1 MSLVIWFNFAGP
13 SRKKACKF
21 RHKIRQNKTF
31 CTFVSVI
38 EKVHI
43 DPVLGKV
50 TLRKSTR
57 SRRIS
62 IRVHPTRGILVTV
75 PFFTPY
81 AMGVAFLESRREW
94 AQAALER
101 AGARNADLPE
111 GEDIESLRAKAKAA
125 LPPRLAELA
134 DRYGF
139 RYHRVTI
146 KHNTSNWGSCSSKGN
161 INLNLNLMRVP
172 VPLQDYILLH
182 ELTHLRH
189 ANHGPAFHAE
199 LERLLADHFSRHRE
213 ESEFQPFLPKI
224 ASSRAQYPISYTLER
239 ALKTYRPI

>member
-1 MSLVIWFNFAGP
+1 M
-13 SRKKACKF
+13 K
-21 RHKIRQNKTF
+21 
-31 CTFVSVI
+31 

-43 DPVLGKV
+43 DPVIGEV
-50 TLRKSTR
+50 RLRKSAR

-62 IRVHPTRGILVTV
+62 IRVHPRRGVVVTV
-75 PFFTPY
+75 PSYVAY
-81 AMGVAFLESRREW
+81 AMGVTFLESRREW
-94 AQAALER
+94 VLAALER
-101 AGARNADLPE
+101 ANARNADLPE

-125 LPPRLAELA
+125 LPPRLAEFA
-134 DRYGF
+134 ARYGF

-189 ANHGPAFHAE
+189 PDHGPAFHTE
-199 LERLLADHFSRHRE
+199 LERLLADHLAQNAE
-213 ESEFQPFLPKI
+213 DETFQSFFPAI
-224 ASSRAQYPISYTLER
+224 RASRARFPISHTLENEIR
-239 ALKTYRPI
+239 KYRPV

>member
-1 MSLVIWFNFAGP
+1 MRDLPA
-13 SRKKACKF
+13 KKPANLGIKSD
-21 RHKIRQNKTF
+21 KTKL
-31 CTFVSVI
+31 FVPLFPVK

-43 DPVLGKV
+43 DPVIGEV
-50 TLRKSTR
+50 RLRKSAR
-57 SRRIS
+57 SRRFS
-62 IRVHPTRGILVTV
+62 IRVHPVRGILVTV
-75 PFFTPY
+75 PFYTPY

-94 AQAALER
+94 ARAALER

-125 LPPRLAELA
+125 LPPRLAALA
-134 DRYGF
+134 ARYGF

-189 ANHGPAFHAE
+189 ADHGPAFHGE
-199 LERLLADHFSRHRE
+199 LERLLVDHLAQHAE
-213 ESEFQPFLPKI
+213 ENDFQSFVS
-224 ASSRAQYPISYTLER
+224 AAARSRAQYPVTRTLER
-239 ALKTYRPI
+239 ALKAYRPV

>member
-1 MSLVIWFNFAGP
+1 M
-13 SRKKACKF
+13 K
-21 RHKIRQNKTF
+21 
-31 CTFVSVI
+31 

-43 DPVLGKV
+43 DPVLGEV
-50 TLRKSTR
+50 RLRKSAR
-57 SRRIS
+57 ARRIS
-62 IRVHPTRGILVTV
+62 IRVHPDRGIVVTV
-75 PFFTPY
+75 PYHAPY
-81 AMGVAFLESRREW
+81 ALGVTFLEARREW
-94 AQAALER
+94 AREALER

-134 DRYGF
+134 ARYGF

-189 ANHGPAFHAE
+189 PDHGPAFHTE
-199 LERLLADHFSRHRE
+199 LERLLADHLAQNAE
-213 ESEFQPFLPKI
+213 DETFQSFFPAI
-224 ASSRAQYPISYTLER
+224 RASRARFPISHTLEHELR
-239 ALKTYRPI
+239 KYRPV

>member
-1 MSLVIWFNFAGP
+1 M
-13 SRKKACKF
+13 
-21 RHKIRQNKTF
+21 
-31 CTFVSVI
+31 I

-43 DPVLGKV
+43 DPVLGEV

-62 IRVHPTRGILVTV
+62 IRVHPRRGILVTV

-94 AQAALER
+94 ARAALER

-125 LPPRLAELA
+125 LPPRLAESA
-134 DRYGF
+134 ARYGF
-139 RYHRVTI
+139 IYHRVAI

-189 ANHGPAFHAE
+189 PDHGPAFHTE
-199 LERLLADHFSRHRE
+199 LERLLADHIAQNAE
-213 ESEFQPFLPKI
+213 DETFQSFFPAI
-224 ASSRAQYPISYTLER
+224 RASRARFPISHTLENEIR
-239 ALKTYRPI
+239 KYRPV

>member
-31 CTFVSVI
+31 CTFVPVS

-43 DPVLGKV
+43 DPVLGEV
-50 TLRKSTR
+50 RLRKS
-57 SRRIS
+57 RRARRVS
-62 IRVHPTRGILVTV
+62 IRVHPARGIVVTV
-75 PFFTPY
+75 PFFVPY
-81 AMGVAFLESRREW
+81 AVGVSFLETRREW
-94 AQAALER
+94 AQAALAR
-101 AGARNADLPE
+101 ACARNADLPE
-111 GEDIESLRAKAKAA
+111 GEDIESLRAAAKAY
-125 LPPRLAELA
+125 LPDRLRMLAE
-134 DRYGF
+134 RYGF
-139 RYHRVTI
+139 RFNRVTI

-172 VPLQDYILLH
+172 RPLQDYILLH

-199 LERLLADHFSRHRE
+199 LERLLTDHFGRCRE
-213 ESEFQPFLPKI
+213 EPDFQSFLPGI
-224 ASSRAQYPISYTLER
+224 AASRAHYPVSYTLER
-239 ALKTYRPI
+239 ALKTYRPV

>member
-1 MSLVIWFNFAGP
+1 MRDLPA
-13 SRKKACKF
+13 KKPANLGIKSD
-21 RHKIRQNKTF
+21 KTKL
-31 CTFVSVI
+31 FVPLFPVK

-43 DPVLGKV
+43 DPALGEV
-50 TLRKSTR
+50 RLRKSAR
-57 SRRIS
+57 ARRIS
-62 IRVHPTRGILVTV
+62 IRVHPVRGILVTV
-75 PFFTPY
+75 PFYTPY

-94 AQAALER
+94 ALAALER

-125 LPPRLAELA
+125 LPPRLAALA
-134 DRYGF
+134 ARYGF

-172 VPLQDYILLH
+172 VPMQDYILLH

-199 LERLLADHFSRHRE
+199 LERLLADHLVQHAE
-213 ESEFQPFLPKI
+213 DKDFQPFVSAAAK
-224 ASSRAQYPISYTLER
+224 SRAQYPVTRTLER
-239 ALKTYRPI
+239 ALKAYRPV

>member
-1 MSLVIWFNFAGP
+1 V
-13 SRKKACKF
+13 K
-21 RHKIRQNKTF
+21 
-31 CTFVSVI
+31 

-43 DPVLGKV
+43 DPVLGEV
-50 TLRKSTR
+50 RLRKSAR
-57 SRRIS
+57 ARRIS
-62 IRVHPTRGILVTV
+62 IRVHPARGIVVTV
-75 PFFTPY
+75 PYHAPY
-81 AMGVAFLESRREW
+81 ALGVTFLEARREW
-94 AQAALER
+94 AREALER

-134 DRYGF
+134 ARYGF

-182 ELTHLRH
+182 ELTHLHH
-189 ANHGPAFHAE
+189 ADHGTRFHAE
-199 LERLLADHFSRHRE
+199 LERLLSDHFARNAG
-213 ESEFQPFLPKI
+213 ESDFLAFAPQI
-224 ASSRAQYPISYTLER
+224 SASRARCPVTRTLEK
-239 ALKTYRPI
+239 ALKDWRPV